1 MTDLPAVIRWR
12 LSARVVWM
20 SIAIGLFC
28 AVMRAGQVAK
38 EPFEVGQ
45 RWEYRHEGP
54 RPGSM
59 EPNAI
64 DGERIMHVI
73 AVVEKP
79 EGKQWIIEE
88 RFTKGENVVGR
99 LHVNE
104 ERLLT
109 AIEIENAKG
118 EAATLRYDPP
128 VPHQVTELT
137 VGEEKILETS
147 LKMDSAK
154 FTLPSTIVIRR
165 LDNETITTP
174 AGEFVDCRHY
184 KTTTKSIFNIKIAK
198 IPFTEERERW
208 YHPKV
213 NGLVKEVYRKG
224 PVKFLAWSQKG
235 YMATSVLTA
244 SGEEDVP
251 VGIRAARRIHDEN
264 PGKEPPGV
272 RRLRLIRRAAT
283 HVILPGA
290 IAVIA
295 AGIFV
300 LKTRTKRKRDAHREA
315 PTQSTMRI

>member
-20 SIAIGLFC
+20 SIPIGLFC

-99 LHVNE
+99 LHVNK
-104 ERLLT
+104 ERLVT
-109 AIEIENAKG
+109 AIEIENEKA
-118 EAATLRYDPP
+118 EVATLTYDPP

-137 VGEEKILETS
+137 VGEEKIIETS
-147 LKMDSAK
+147 LKMDSAE

-165 LDNETITTP
+165 LGNETATTP
-174 AGEFVDCRHY
+174 AGEYLDCLHY
-184 KTTTKSIFNIKIAK
+184 RITTHSTFNIKIAK

-224 PVKFLAWSQKG
+224 PVKFLTWSRKG
-235 YMATSVLTA
+235 YTATSVLTA
-244 SGEEDVP
+244 FGREEVP
-251 VGIRAARRIHDEN
+251 AEIRSAGKVDSTNQDKGPPKHSQPSKTGSSAIYAVFLGTTVVLVTGIS
-264 PGKEPPGV
+264 V
-272 RRLRLIRRAAT
+272 LR
-283 HVILPGA
+283 
-290 IAVIA
+290 
-295 AGIFV
+295 
-300 LKTRTKRKRDAHREA
+300 KRTKRNA
-315 PTQSTMRI
+315 QSER